1 MPDHSVDSLKLKIT
15 SDTSKATQGI
25 DKLRKSLINLE
36 AVVRNIGK
44 LNSGLNDKFSG
55 LAESLKPLQNLNFKS
70 LNKGIKQ
77 LERLSSINLSPLA
90 EGIKGFNGVDFDTD
104 KFQKL
109 ANTFNGSNV
118 GMFARGADALAKL
131 GQVDLT
137 PLNMSLM
144 DLPDDAVGKLQS
156 LAEAMGGLSI
166 AQDLMQ
172 KTIRNAKAK
181 AKADFEGT
189 SALGVGGSDIPLAP
203 VETFTQMREAADNA
217 NQAADA
223 IEEVGDVSEESA
235 KKVETLRE
243 SLAKFSQ
250 SGLGKALRGL
260 GNIAKRGLSLLGT
273 LGKNLA
279 GGFGKMLIQPI
290 QSAGKHLGELV
301 KKFQTAGKKIAGTV
315 GYWALF
321 QAITAVSNAFKQG
334 LANLNEYAQAAGGTL
349 QTSLNSIATNMQYLK
364 NSIGALAAPLIN
376 AIAPA
381 LDYIVDKVVSAFN
394 IISQI
399 IARLTGASTWTRATK
414 AAATFGKTAG
424 SAGKAAKNAGKAA
437 KTMAMA
443 FDELNVLK
451 DSGGSG
457 SGGGGG
463 GGGGGSDAGA
473 MFEEVP
479 IDSAISGWVDQ
490 IKNAIEAG
498 DWYGAGSILANKVNE
513 MIDQV
518 DWDGWGHK
526 LGVGLEHGIELADGF
541 LATLKL
547 DKLGAGLATSLN
559 GVMDEV
565 DFTAAGRVFMAKWKL
580 LFDMAYGFI
589 NTFDWAKFGV
599 SVGNFLNGSF
609 EGFNI
614 ERGAYFVI
622 GGLNG
627 LFISAINAIKTIKWT
642 EIGQSV
648 GNAINNAPWRDMFV
662 NAGTA
667 LSDGLKGMFTTL
679 INAVQTINWKELGTS
694 AADGMNAIDWIGI
707 AQKAGQFIG
716 EGLKSVASFVG
727 NFMSNADW
735 FSIGASLAALFESI
749 DWQGLSDN
757 LLSCAKGL
765 ASGIVSAI
773 KGFFLEDSN
782 FNGVPGWMEVA
793 GAIANFLLQLLDA
806 GVKEL
811 VKIPLNIGYE
821 VADWIAQALKDMI
834 DSVFPGMG
842 LGDRLYN
849 GIMESVRMSDP
860 YYVEELAR
868 QMAEGTGEG
877 VEKGIDMASNSA
889 DFASAAQDAGYKIGE
904 NLGKGAGRFTS
915 YATWINPTMKKSM
928 VSVGENAVAGFQ
940 KGIENK
946 EDSLKSTMSD
956 AAGDGLLNHLK
967 TILGIHSPSTEMEG
981 IGENTLQ
988 GLINGL
994 IAKEALLT
1002 VTTAAC
1008 TLIMTTAFTV
1018 AWTAIKLGTT
1028 LAWSTSADGIIG
1040 RMNAGISAGDT
1051 ALKNGSTLWVNT
1063 VDGAW
1068 TQIKDAIPA
1077 GWAQI
1082 SASIKAQS
1090 EQAANGM
1097 KTAFEN
1103 AKGSI
1108 LAVWD
1113 GIKSGVQSA
1122 ISDIISAVNRM
1133 SSSVSSAI
1141 SSMNNSINRFT
1152 NGANQKIT
1160 QTQTKINE
1168 IKVPKFASGGYPNTG
1183 ELFLAREAGPELV
1196 GSIRGRSAVA
1206 NNDQIVE
1213 GIRQGVYEAVSAA
1226 QNGNQGGAVEVKLY
1240 IDGRQVAASV
1250 EKAQR
1255 ERGAT
1260 IYPGGVLSGT

>member
-1 MPDHSVDSLKLKIT
+1 MPDYSVDSLKLKIT

-36 AVVRNIGK
+36 AAVRNIGK

-55 LAESLKPLQNLNFKS
+55 LAKSLEPLQNFNFKS

-90 EGIKGFNGVDFDTD
+90 EGIKGFNGTDFDTD

-109 ANTFNGSNV
+109 ANTFNGSNT

-181 AKADFEGT
+181 AKADFEGAPEFGNGIQSVSGDESFVMPEMYEVTKSAEQT
-189 SALGVGGSDIPLAP
+189 S
-203 VETFTQMREAADNA
+203 R
-217 NQAADA
+217 A
-223 IEEVGDVSEESA
+223 IEDLGESSEESA
-235 KKVETLRE
+235 DKVATLRE
-243 SLAKFSQ
+243 KLRELSQ
-250 SGLGKALRGL
+250 SGVGKAFSSL

-290 QSAGKHLGELV
+290 KSAGKHLGELV

-334 LANLNEYAQAAGGTL
+334 LTNLNEYAQAVGGTL

-394 IISQI
+394 VISQI

-414 AAATFGKTAG
+414 AAATFGNTAG

-463 GGGGGSDAGA
+463 GGAGSDAGA

-498 DWYGAGSILANKVNE
+498 DWYGAGSILADKVNE

-518 DWDGWGHK
+518 DWEGWGHK
-526 LGVGLEHGIELADGF
+526 LGTGLEHGIELADGF

-559 GVMDEV
+559 GIMDEV
-565 DFTAAGRVFMAKWKL
+565 DFTAAGRVWQAKWKL

-599 SVGNFLNGSF
+599 SVGNFINGSF

-614 ERGAYFVI
+614 ERGAYLVI

-627 LFISAINAIKTIKWT
+627 LFTSAINAAKTIKWT
-642 EIGQSV
+642 EIGQNV
-648 GNAINNAPWRDMFV
+648 GTAINNAPWRDMFV
-662 NAGTA
+662 NAGIA
-667 LSDGLKGMFTTL
+667 LSTGLKGIFTTL
-679 INAVQTINWKELGTS
+679 INVVQTINWKELGTS
-694 AADGMNAIDWIGI
+694 AADGMNAIDWIGV
-707 AQKAGQFIG
+707 AQKAGEYIG
-716 EGLKSVASFVG
+716 EGLKSLASFVG
-727 NFMSNADW
+727 SFMSNADW
-735 FSIGASLAALFESI
+735 FRIGAGIAALLESI
-749 DWQGLSDN
+749 DWIGLTDN
-757 LLSCAKGL
+757 LLSAAKGL
-765 ASGIVSAI
+765 ASGLVSAI

-782 FNGVPGWMEVA
+782 FNGIPGWMEAA

-806 GVKEL
+806 GVKEM

-834 DSVFPGMG
+834 DAVFPGMG

-868 QMAEGTGEG
+868 QMAEGTGAG

-904 NLGKGAGRFTS
+904 NLGKGAGRFTG

-928 VSVGENAVAGFQ
+928 VSVGENAVVGFQ

-956 AAGDGLLNHLK
+956 AAGDGLLTHLK

-994 IAKEALLT
+994 IAKETLLT

-1008 TLIMTTAFTV
+1008 ALIMTTAFTV
-1018 AWTAIKLGTT
+1018 AWAAIKLGTT

-1040 RMNAGISAGDT
+1040 RMNAGITAGNT
-1051 ALKNGSTLWVNT
+1051 ALTNGTAIWVNT
-1063 VDGAW
+1063 VGGAW
-1068 TQIKDAIPA
+1068 TQIKNAIPA

-1097 KTAFEN
+1097 KNAFEN

-1122 ISDIISAVNRM
+1122 INDIISAVNRM

-1160 QTQTKINE
+1160 QTQTKISE
-1168 IKVPKFASGGYPNTG
+1168 IKVPKFASGGYPNAG

-1226 QNGNQGGAVEVKLY
+1226 QNGNQGGTVEVKLY

-1260 IYPGGVLSGT
+1260 IYPGGVLSGA

>member
-1 MPDHSVDSLKLKIT
+1 MPDYSVDSLKLKIT

-25 DKLRKSLINLE
+25 DKLRKSLTNLE
-36 AVVRNIGK
+36 AAVCNIGK
-44 LNSGLNDKFSG
+44 LNTELNDKFSG
-55 LAESLKPLQNLNFKS
+55 LAKSLEPLQNLNFKS

-77 LERLSSINLSPLA
+77 LERLSSI
-90 EGIKGFNGVDFDTD
+90 KGFNGTDFDTD
-104 KFQKL
+104 KLQKL
-109 ANTFNGSNV
+109 ANTFNDSNT

-172 KTIRNAKAK
+172 KTIRNAKAN
-181 AKADFEGT
+181 AKADFEGM
-189 SALGVGGSDIPLAP
+189 SAPDIGDGGVPLATEQ
-203 VETFTQMREAADNA
+203 VVDDA
-217 NQAADA
+217 NQTADA
-223 IEEVGDVSEESA
+223 IAEVGDVSEEAA

-250 SGLGKALRGL
+250 SGLGKALRSL
-260 GNIAKRGLSLLGT
+260 GNIAKRGLSLLDT
-273 LGKNLA
+273 LGKKLA
-279 GGFGKMLIQPI
+279 GDFGKMLIQPI
-290 QSAGKHLGELV
+290 KSAGKHLGELV
-301 KKFQTAGKKIAGTV
+301 KKFQTAGNKIGSTV
-315 GYWALF
+315 AYWALF
-321 QAITAVSNAFKQG
+321 RAITAVSNAFKQG
-334 LANLNEYAQAAGGTL
+334 LANLNEYAQATGGTL

-376 AIAPA
+376 AIVPA

-394 IISQI
+394 VISQI

-414 AAATFGKTAG
+414 AAATFGNTAG

-457 SGGGGG
+457 SGGGG

-498 DWYGAGSILANKVNE
+498 DWYGAGSILADKVNE

-559 GVMDEV
+559 GIMDEV
-565 DFTAAGRVFMAKWKL
+565 DFTAAGRVWQAKWKL

-599 SVGNFLNGSF
+599 SVGNFINGSF

-614 ERGAYFVI
+614 ERGAYLVI

-627 LFISAINAIKTIKWT
+627 LFTSVINAAKTIKWT
-642 EIGQSV
+642 EIGQNV
-648 GNAINNAPWRDMFV
+648 GTAINNAPWRDMFV
-662 NAGTA
+662 NAGIA
-667 LSDGLKGMFTTL
+667 LSDGLKGIFTTL
-679 INAVQTINWKELGTS
+679 INVVQTINWKELGTS
-694 AADGMNAIDWIGI
+694 AADGMNAIDWVGV
-707 AQKAGQFIG
+707 AQKAGEYIG
-716 EGLKSVASFVG
+716 EALKGIADFASEFLSG
-727 NFMSNADW
+727 TDW
-735 FSIGASLAALFESI
+735 YEIGAGIAALFESI
-749 DWQGLSDN
+749 DWDGLSDKFKEV
-757 LLSCAKGL
+757 AKSLGAGL
-765 ASGIVSAI
+765 MDAI
-773 KGFFLEDSN
+773 KGLFADN
-782 FNGVPGWMEVA
+782 DGDGVPGVIEAIAGLTDLIMSIVT
-793 GAIANFLLQLLDA
+793 GAIDGALSELLGGEFTGFSDFWNDFWKAFTLSANESRTTWA
-806 GVKEL
+806 GK
-811 VKIPLNIGYE
+811 
-821 VADWIAQALKDMI
+821 
-834 DSVFPGMG
+834 
-842 LGDRLYN
+842 
-849 GIMESVRMSDP
+849 
-860 YYVEELAR
+860 EELA
-868 QMAEGTGEG
+868 QSLVDEGLVPDLESALDYIDEHSVPVAE
-877 VEKGIDMASNSA
+877 EKGKNVANSVITG
-889 DFASAAQDAGYKIGE
+889 FNGGIS
-904 NLGKGAGRFTS
+904 
-915 YATWINPTMKKSM
+915 NPTMKPTLKNLMDNMSLPDAFGKGKKIGVDM
-928 VSVGENAVAGFQ
+928 MTGLNNGINSKKTVVGSTVSQ
-940 KGIENK
+940 
-946 EDSLKSTMSD
+946 
-956 AAGDGLLNHLK
+956 AAGEGLLTKLK
-967 TILGIHSPSTEMEG
+967 NQLGIHSPSTEMEG

-994 IAKEALLT
+994 IAKETLLT

-1008 TLIMTTAFTV
+1008 ALIMTTAFTV

-1040 RMNAGISAGDT
+1040 RMNAGITAGDT
-1051 ALKNGSTLWVNT
+1051 ALKNGTAIWVNT
-1063 VDGAW
+1063 VGGAW
-1068 TQIKDAIPA
+1068 TQIKNAIPA

-1097 KTAFEN
+1097 KNAFES

-1122 ISDIISAVNRM
+1122 INDIISAVNRM

-1152 NGANQKIT
+1152 NGANQKIA
-1160 QTQTKINE
+1160 QTQTKISE
-1168 IKVPKFASGGYPNTG
+1168 IKVPKFASGGYPNAG

-1226 QNGNQGGAVEVKLY
+1226 QNGNQGGTVEVKLY

>member
-1 MPDHSVDSLKLKIT
+1 MPEYSVDSLKLKIT

-36 AVVRNIGK
+36 AAVRNIGK

-55 LAESLKPLQNLNFKS
+55 LAKSLEPLQNLNFKS

-77 LERLSSINLSPLA
+77 LEHLRSINLSPLA
-90 EGIKGFNGVDFDTD
+90 EGIKGFNGVDFDAD

-181 AKADFEGT
+181 AKADFEGAPT
-189 SALGVGGSDIPLAP
+189 FGSADTLPEINGGTTEVMP
-203 VETFTQMREAADNA
+203 DNA
-217 NQAADA
+217 AESASQAVDV
-223 IEEVGDVSEESA
+223 IKEVGDVSEESA

-457 SGGGGG
+457 GGGGG
-463 GGGGGSDAGA
+463 GGGGGSNAGA

-498 DWYGAGSILANKVNE
+498 DWYGAGSILADKVNE

-526 LGVGLEHGIELADGF
+526 LGAGLEHGIELADGF

-599 SVGNFLNGSF
+599 SVGNFINGSF

-627 LFISAINAIKTIKWT
+627 LFTSVINAAKTIKWT
-642 EIGQSV
+642 EIGQNV
-648 GNAINNAPWRDMFV
+648 GTAINNAPWRDMFV

-694 AADGMNAIDWIGI
+694 MADGMNAIDWIGV

-716 EGLKSVASFVG
+716 EGLKSLASFVG
-727 NFMSNADW
+727 SFMSNADW
-735 FSIGASLAALFESI
+735 FRIGAGIAALLESI
-749 DWQGLSDN
+749 DWIGLTDN
-757 LLSCAKGL
+757 LLSAAKGL
-765 ASGIVSAI
+765 ASGLVSAI

-782 FNGVPGWMEVA
+782 FNGVPGWMEAA

-834 DSVFPGMG
+834 DAVFPGMG

-860 YYVEELAR
+860 YYTEELAR

-877 VEKGIDMASNSA
+877 VKKGIDMASNSA

-915 YATWINPTMKKSM
+915 YATWINPTIKKSM
-928 VSVGENAVAGFQ
+928 VSVGENAVVGFQ
-940 KGIENK
+940 NGIENK

-967 TILGIHSPSTEMEG
+967 TILGIHSPSTEMES

-1040 RMNAGISAGDT
+1040 RMNAGITAGNT
-1051 ALKNGSTLWVNT
+1051 ALTNGTAIWVNT
-1063 VDGAW
+1063 VGGAW
-1068 TQIKDAIPA
+1068 TQIKNAIPA

-1097 KTAFEN
+1097 KNAFES

-1122 ISDIISAVNRM
+1122 INDIISAVNRM

-1226 QNGNQGGAVEVKLY
+1226 QNGNQGGTIEVKLY

>member
-1 MPDHSVDSLKLKIT
+1 MPDYSVDSLKLKIT
-15 SDTSKATQGI
+15 SDTSKAAQGI

-36 AVVRNIGK
+36 AAVRNIGK

-55 LAESLKPLQNLNFKS
+55 LAKSLEPLQNLNFKS

-90 EGIKGFNGVDFDTD
+90 EGIKGFNGTDFDTD

-109 ANTFNGSNV
+109 ANTFNGSNT

-181 AKADFEGT
+181 AKADFEGAPEFGNGIQSISGDESFVMPEMYEVTKSAEQT
-189 SALGVGGSDIPLAP
+189 S
-203 VETFTQMREAADNA
+203 R
-217 NQAADA
+217 A
-223 IEEVGDVSEESA
+223 IEDLGESSEESA
-235 KKVETLRE
+235 DKVATLRE
-243 SLAKFSQ
+243 KLRELSQ
-250 SGLGKALRGL
+250 SGVGKAFSSL
-260 GNIAKRGLSLLGT
+260 GNIAKRGLGLLGT
-273 LGKNLA
+273 LSKALA

-290 QSAGKHLGELV
+290 KSAGKHLGELV

-334 LANLNEYAQAAGGTL
+334 LTNLNEYAQAVGGTL

-394 IISQI
+394 VISQI

-414 AAATFGKTAG
+414 AAATFGNTAG

-457 SGGGGG
+457 SGGGG

-498 DWYGAGSILANKVNE
+498 DWYGAGSILADKVNE

-526 LGVGLEHGIELADGF
+526 LGAGLEHGIELADGF

-559 GVMDEV
+559 GIMDEV
-565 DFTAAGRVFMAKWKL
+565 DFTAAGRVWQAKWKL

-599 SVGNFLNGSF
+599 SVGNFINGSF

-614 ERGAYFVI
+614 ERGAYSVI

-627 LFISAINAIKTIKWT
+627 LFTSVINAAKTIKWT
-642 EIGQSV
+642 EIGQNV
-648 GNAINNAPWRDMFV
+648 GTAINNAPWRDMFV
-662 NAGTA
+662 NAGIA
-667 LSDGLKGMFTTL
+667 LSTGLKGIFTTL
-679 INAVQTINWKELGTS
+679 INVVQTINWKELGTS
-694 AADGMNAIDWIGI
+694 AADGMNAIDWIGV
-707 AQKAGQFIG
+707 AQKAGEYIG
-716 EGLKSVASFVG
+716 EGLKSLASFVG
-727 NFMSNADW
+727 SFMSNADW
-735 FSIGASLAALFESI
+735 FRIGAGIAALLEGI
-749 DWQGLSDN
+749 DWIGLTDN
-757 LLSCAKGL
+757 LLSAAKGL
-765 ASGIVSAI
+765 ASGLVSAI

-782 FNGVPGWMEVA
+782 FNGIPGWMEAA

-806 GVKEL
+806 GVKEM

-834 DSVFPGMG
+834 DAVFPGMG

-904 NLGKGAGRFTS
+904 NLGKGAGRFTG

-928 VSVGENAVAGFQ
+928 VSVGENAVVGFQ

-967 TILGIHSPSTEMEG
+967 TILGIRSPSTEMEG

-1008 TLIMTTAFTV
+1008 ALIMTTAFTV

-1040 RMNAGISAGDT
+1040 RMNAGITAGNT
-1051 ALKNGSTLWVNT
+1051 ALTNGTAIWVNT
-1063 VDGAW
+1063 VGGAW
-1068 TQIKDAIPA
+1068 TQIKNAIPA

-1097 KTAFEN
+1097 KNAFEN

-1122 ISDIISAVNRM
+1122 INDIISAVNRM

-1160 QTQTKINE
+1160 QTQTKISE
-1168 IKVPKFASGGYPNTG
+1168 IKVPKFASGGYPNAG

-1226 QNGNQGGAVEVKLY
+1226 QNGNQGGTVEVKLY

-1260 IYPGGVLSGT
+1260 IYPGGVLSGA

>member
-1 MPDHSVDSLKLKIT
+1 MPDYSVDSLKLKIT

-55 LAESLKPLQNLNFKS
+55 LAKSLEPLQNLNFKS
-70 LNKGIKQ
+70 LDKGIKQ
-77 LERLSSINLSPLA
+77 LERLSNINLSPLA
-90 EGIKGFNGVDFDTD
+90 NSVKDFNSANIDTSKLRNLASVFKG
-104 KFQKL
+104 L
-109 ANTFNGSNV
+109 RMESLE
-118 GMFARGADALAKL
+118 RGADALAKM
-131 GQVDLT
+131 GQTDLT
-137 PLNMSLM
+137 PLNMSLL
-144 DLPDDAVGKLQS
+144 DLPDDALGKLRN
-156 LAEAMGGLSI
+156 LAEAMGGLAV
-166 AQDLMQ
+166 AQSLMQ
-172 KTIRNAKAK
+172 KAMSKSK
-181 AKADFEGT
+181 
-189 SALGVGGSDIPLAP
+189 GGSKNKPAQGGEELPKPDGEL
-203 VETFTQMREAADNA
+203 TDAALSDA
-217 NQAADA
+217 AESASQAVDV
-223 IEEVGDVSEESA
+223 IKEVGDVSEESA

-394 IISQI
+394 VISQI

-424 SAGKAAKNAGKAA
+424 SAGKAAKGAGKAA

-451 DSGGSG
+451 DSGG

-526 LGVGLEHGIELADGF
+526 LGAGLEHGIELADGF

-599 SVGNFLNGSF
+599 SVGNLMNGSF

-642 EIGQSV
+642 EIGQDV
-648 GNAINNAPWRDMFV
+648 GTAINNAPWRDMFV

-694 AADGMNAIDWIGI
+694 AADGMNAVDWVGVGK
-707 AQKAGQFIG
+707 KAGEFIG
-716 EGLKSVASFVG
+716 EALKGIADFVG
-727 NFMSNADW
+727 EFLSGTDW
-735 FSIGASLAALFESI
+735 YEIGAGIAALFENI
-749 DWQGLSDN
+749 DWDGLSDKFKE
-757 LLSCAKGL
+757 LAKQLGAGL
-765 ASGIVSAI
+765 MDAI
-773 KGFFLEDSN
+773 KGLFADTDGD
-782 FNGVPGWMEVA
+782 GVPGVIEAIAGLTDLIMSIVT
-793 GAIANFLLQLLDA
+793 GAIDGALSSLLGSDFTGFNDFWNDFWAAFTLSADESRTTWA
-806 GVKEL
+806 GK
-811 VKIPLNIGYE
+811 
-821 VADWIAQALKDMI
+821 
-834 DSVFPGMG
+834 
-842 LGDRLYN
+842 
-849 GIMESVRMSDP
+849 
-860 YYVEELAR
+860 EELAR
-868 QMAEGTGEG
+868 SLVDEGLVPDLESALDYIDEHSVPLAKEKGKNVADGVINGFNGGISNPTLKPTLKNFIDSMDLPDLFGKGKKMGVDMMTGLNNGINSKKTVVGSTVSQAAGEG
-877 VEKGIDMASNSA
+877 LLTK
-889 DFASAAQDAGYKIGE
+889 
-904 NLGKGAGRFTS
+904 
-915 YATWINPTMKKSM
+915 
-928 VSVGENAVAGFQ
+928 
-940 KGIENK
+940 
-946 EDSLKSTMSD
+946 LK
-956 AAGDGLLNHLK
+956 NQ
-967 TILGIHSPSTEMEG
+967 LGIHSPSTEMEG

-1063 VDGAW
+1063 VGGAW

-1152 NGANQKIT
+1152 NGANQKIS

-1226 QNGNQGGAVEVKLY
+1226 QNGNQGGTIEVKLY

-1260 IYPGGVLSGT
+1260 IYPGGVLSGA

>member
-1 MPDHSVDSLKLKIT
+1 MPDYSVDSLKLKIT

-36 AVVRNIGK
+36 AAVRNIGK

-55 LAESLKPLQNLNFKS
+55 LAKSLEPLQDLNFKS

-77 LERLSSINLSPLA
+77 LEHLSSINLSPLA
-90 EGIKGFNGVDFDTD
+90 EGIKDLNSANIDTS
-104 KFQKL
+104 KL
-109 ANTFNGSNV
+109 RNLASVFKGLRME
-118 GMFARGADALAKL
+118 GLERGADALAKL
-131 GQVDLT
+131 GQTDLT

-144 DLPDDAVGKLQS
+144 DLPDNAIGKLRS
-156 LAEAMGGLSI
+156 LAEAMGGLAV
-166 AQDLMQ
+166 AQSLMQ
-172 KTIRNAKAK
+172 KAVGKPKAK
-181 AKADFEGT
+181 AKTDFEGM
-189 SALGVGGSDIPLAP
+189 SAPDIGDGGVPLATEQA
-203 VETFTQMREAADNA
+203 VDDA
-217 NQAADA
+217 NQTADA
-223 IEEVGDVSEESA
+223 IAEVGDVSEEAA

-250 SGLGKALRGL
+250 SGLGKALRSL
-260 GNIAKRGLSLLGT
+260 GDIAKRGLSLLGT

-290 QSAGKHLGELV
+290 KSAGKHLGELV
-301 KKFQTAGKKIAGTV
+301 KKFQTAGKKIGSTV
-315 GYWALF
+315 AYWALF
-321 QAITAVSNAFKQG
+321 RAITAVSNAFKQG
-334 LANLNEYAQAAGGTL
+334 LANLNEYAQATGGTL

-394 IISQI
+394 VISQI

-414 AAATFGKTAG
+414 AAATFGNTAG

-463 GGGGGSDAGA
+463 GGGGSGAGA

-498 DWYGAGSILANKVNE
+498 DWYGAGSILADKVNE

-526 LGVGLEHGIELADGF
+526 LGTGLEHGIELADGF

-559 GVMDEV
+559 GIMDEV
-565 DFTAAGRVFMAKWKL
+565 DFTAAGRVWQAKWKL

-599 SVGNFLNGSF
+599 SVGNFINGSF

-627 LFISAINAIKTIKWT
+627 LFTSVINAAKTIKWT
-642 EIGQSV
+642 EIGQNV
-648 GNAINNAPWRDMFV
+648 GTAINNAPWRDMFV
-662 NAGTA
+662 NAGIA
-667 LSDGLKGMFTTL
+667 LSDGLKGIFTTL
-679 INAVQTINWKELGTS
+679 INVVQTINWKELGTS
-694 AADGMNAIDWIGI
+694 AADGMNAIDWVGV
-707 AQKAGQFIG
+707 AQKAGEYIG
-716 EGLKSVASFVG
+716 EALKGIADFASEFLSG
-727 NFMSNADW
+727 TDW
-735 FSIGASLAALFESI
+735 YEIGAGIAALFESI
-749 DWQGLSDN
+749 DWDGLSDKFKEV
-757 LLSCAKGL
+757 AKSLGAGL
-765 ASGIVSAI
+765 MDAI
-773 KGFFLEDSN
+773 KGLFADN
-782 FNGVPGWMEVA
+782 DGDGVPGVIEVIA
-793 GAIANFLLQLLDA
+793 GLTDLIMSIVTGAIDGALSELLGGEFTGFSDFWNDFWKAFTLSANESRTTWA
-806 GVKEL
+806 GK
-811 VKIPLNIGYE
+811 
-821 VADWIAQALKDMI
+821 
-834 DSVFPGMG
+834 
-842 LGDRLYN
+842 
-849 GIMESVRMSDP
+849 
-860 YYVEELAR
+860 EELA
-868 QMAEGTGEG
+868 QSLVDEGLVPDLESALDYIDEHSVPVAE
-877 VEKGIDMASNSA
+877 EKGKNV
-889 DFASAAQDAGYKIGE
+889 AAGVINGF
-904 NLGKGAGRFTS
+904 NGGIS
-915 YATWINPTMKKSM
+915 NPTMKPTLKNLMDNMSLPDAFGKGKKIGVDM
-928 VSVGENAVAGFQ
+928 MTGLNNGINSKKTVVGSTVSQ
-940 KGIENK
+940 
-946 EDSLKSTMSD
+946 
-956 AAGDGLLNHLK
+956 AAGEGLLTKLK
-967 TILGIHSPSTEMEG
+967 NQLGIHSPSTEMEG

-1040 RMNAGISAGDT
+1040 RMNAGITAGNT
-1051 ALKNGSTLWVNT
+1051 ALTNGTAIWVNT
-1063 VDGAW
+1063 VGGAW
-1068 TQIKDAIPA
+1068 TQIKNAIPA

-1097 KTAFEN
+1097 KNAFEN

-1160 QTQTKINE
+1160 QTQTKISE
-1168 IKVPKFASGGYPNTG
+1168 IKVPKFASGGYPNAG

-1226 QNGNQGGAVEVKLY
+1226 QNGNQGGTVEVKLY

-1260 IYPGGVLSGT
+1260 IYPGGVLSGA

>member
-1 MPDHSVDSLKLKIT
+1 MPDYSVDSLKLKIT

-36 AVVRNIGK
+36 AAVRNIGK

-55 LAESLKPLQNLNFKS
+55 LAKSLEPLQNLNFKS

-90 EGIKGFNGVDFDTD
+90 EGIKGFNGTDFDTD

-109 ANTFNGSNV
+109 ANTFNGSNT

-181 AKADFEGT
+181 AKADFEGAPEFGNGIQSISGDESFVMPEMYEVTKSAEQT
-189 SALGVGGSDIPLAP
+189 S
-203 VETFTQMREAADNA
+203 R
-217 NQAADA
+217 A
-223 IEEVGDVSEESA
+223 IEDLGESSEESA
-235 KKVETLRE
+235 DKVATLRE
-243 SLAKFSQ
+243 KLRELSQ
-250 SGLGKALRGL
+250 SGVGKAFSSL
-260 GNIAKRGLSLLGT
+260 GNIAKRGLGLLGT
-273 LGKNLA
+273 LSKALA

-290 QSAGKHLGELV
+290 KSAGKHLGELV

-334 LANLNEYAQAAGGTL
+334 LTNLNEYAQAVGGTL

-394 IISQI
+394 VISQI

-414 AAATFGKTAG
+414 AAATFGNTAG

-457 SGGGGG
+457 SGGGG

-498 DWYGAGSILANKVNE
+498 DWYGAGSILADKVNE

-518 DWDGWGHK
+518 DWEGWGHK
-526 LGVGLEHGIELADGF
+526 LGAGLEHGIELADGF

-565 DFTAAGRVFMAKWKL
+565 DFTAAGRVWQAKWKL

-599 SVGNFLNGSF
+599 SVGNFINGSF

-614 ERGAYFVI
+614 ERGAYSVI

-627 LFISAINAIKTIKWT
+627 LFISVINAAKTIKWT
-642 EIGQSV
+642 EIGQNV
-648 GNAINNAPWRDMFV
+648 GKAINDAPWRDMFV

-667 LSDGLKGMFTTL
+667 LSVGLKGMFTTL
-679 INAVQTINWKELGTS
+679 INVVQTINWVELGTS
-694 AADGMNAIDWIGI
+694 AAASMNAIDWIDV

-716 EGLKSVASFVG
+716 EGLKSLASFVG
-727 NFMSNADW
+727 SFMSNADW
-735 FSIGASLAALFESI
+735 FRIGAGIAALLESI
-749 DWQGLSDN
+749 DWIGLTDN
-757 LLSCAKGL
+757 LLSAAKGL
-765 ASGIVSAI
+765 ASGTVNAI

-782 FNGVPGWMEVA
+782 FNGIPGWMEAA

-811 VKIPLNIGYE
+811 VKMPLHIGYE
-821 VADWIAQALKDMI
+821 VADWIAEALKDMI
-834 DSVFPGMG
+834 DAVFPGMG

-904 NLGKGAGRFTS
+904 NLGKGAGRFTG
-915 YATWINPTMKKSM
+915 YAAWINPTMKKSM
-928 VSVGENAVAGFQ
+928 VSVGENAVVGFQ

-967 TILGIHSPSTEMEG
+967 TILGIQSPSTEMEG

-1008 TLIMTTAFTV
+1008 ALIMTTAFTV

-1040 RMNAGISAGDT
+1040 RMNAGITAGNT
-1051 ALKNGSTLWVNT
+1051 ALTNGTAIWVNT
-1063 VDGAW
+1063 VGGAW
-1068 TQIKDAIPA
+1068 TQIKNAIPA

-1097 KTAFEN
+1097 KNAFEN

-1152 NGANQKIT
+1152 NGANQKIA
-1160 QTQTKINE
+1160 QTQTKISE
-1168 IKVPKFASGGYPNTG
+1168 IKVPKFASGGYPNAG

-1226 QNGNQGGAVEVKLY
+1226 QNGNQGGTVEVKLY

-1260 IYPGGVLSGT
+1260 IYPGGVLSGA

>member
-1 MPDHSVDSLKLKIT
+1 MPDYSVDSLKLKIT

-55 LAESLKPLQNLNFKS
+55 LAKSLEPLQNLNFKS
-70 LNKGIKQ
+70 LDKGIKQ
-77 LERLSSINLSPLA
+77 LERLSNINLSPLA
-90 EGIKGFNGVDFDTD
+90 NSVKDFNSANIDTSKLRNLASVFKG
-104 KFQKL
+104 L
-109 ANTFNGSNV
+109 RMESLE
-118 GMFARGADALAKL
+118 RGADALAKM
-131 GQVDLT
+131 GQTDLT
-137 PLNMSLM
+137 PLNMSLL
-144 DLPDDAVGKLQS
+144 DLPDDALGKLRN
-156 LAEAMGGLSI
+156 LAEAMGGLAV
-166 AQDLMQ
+166 AQSLMQ
-172 KTIRNAKAK
+172 KAMSKSK
-181 AKADFEGT
+181 
-189 SALGVGGSDIPLAP
+189 GGSKNKPAQGGEELPKPDGEL
-203 VETFTQMREAADNA
+203 TDAALSDA
-217 NQAADA
+217 AESASQAVDV
-223 IEEVGDVSEESA
+223 IKEVGDVSEESA

-279 GGFGKMLIQPI
+279 GGFGKMLIKPI

-526 LGVGLEHGIELADGF
+526 LGAGLEHGIELADGF

-599 SVGNFLNGSF
+599 SVGNLMNGSF

-642 EIGQSV
+642 EIGQDV
-648 GNAINNAPWRDMFV
+648 GTAINNAPWRDMFV

-694 AADGMNAIDWIGI
+694 AADGMNAVDWVGVGK
-707 AQKAGQFIG
+707 KAGEFIG
-716 EGLKSVASFVG
+716 EALKGIADFVG
-727 NFMSNADW
+727 EFLSGTDW
-735 FSIGASLAALFESI
+735 YEIGAGIAALFENI
-749 DWQGLSDN
+749 DWDGLSDKFKEV
-757 LLSCAKGL
+757 AKQLGAGL
-765 ASGIVSAI
+765 MDAI
-773 KGFFLEDSN
+773 KGLFADTDGD
-782 FNGVPGWMEVA
+782 GVPGVIEAIAGLTDLIMSIVT
-793 GAIANFLLQLLDA
+793 GAIDGALSSLLGSDFTGFNDFWNDFWAAFTLSADESRTTWA
-806 GVKEL
+806 GK
-811 VKIPLNIGYE
+811 
-821 VADWIAQALKDMI
+821 
-834 DSVFPGMG
+834 
-842 LGDRLYN
+842 
-849 GIMESVRMSDP
+849 
-860 YYVEELAR
+860 EELAR
-868 QMAEGTGEG
+868 SLVDEGLVPDLESALDYIDEHSVPLAKEKGKNVADGVINGFNGGISNPTLKNFIDSMDLPDLFGKGKKMGVDMMTGLNNGINSKKTVVGSTVSQAAGEG
-877 VEKGIDMASNSA
+877 LLTK
-889 DFASAAQDAGYKIGE
+889 
-904 NLGKGAGRFTS
+904 
-915 YATWINPTMKKSM
+915 
-928 VSVGENAVAGFQ
+928 
-940 KGIENK
+940 
-946 EDSLKSTMSD
+946 LK
-956 AAGDGLLNHLK
+956 NQ
-967 TILGIHSPSTEMEG
+967 LGIHSPSTEMEG

-1063 VDGAW
+1063 VGGAW

-1260 IYPGGVLSGT
+1260 IYPGGVLSGA

>member
-1 MPDHSVDSLKLKIT
+1 MPDYSVDSLKLKIT

-36 AVVRNIGK
+36 AAVRNIGK

-55 LAESLKPLQNLNFKS
+55 LAKSLEPLQNFNFKS

-77 LERLSSINLSPLA
+77 LEHLSSINLSPLA
-90 EGIKGFNGVDFDTD
+90 EGIKDLNSANIDTS
-104 KFQKL
+104 KL
-109 ANTFNGSNV
+109 RNLASVFKGLRME
-118 GMFARGADALAKL
+118 GLERGADALAKL
-131 GQVDLT
+131 GQTDLT

-144 DLPDDAVGKLQS
+144 DLPDDAIGKLRS
-156 LAEAMGGLSI
+156 LAEAMGGLAV
-166 AQDLMQ
+166 AQSLMQ
-172 KTIRNAKAK
+172 KAMGKSKAK
-181 AKADFEGT
+181 SKTDFEGM
-189 SALGVGGSDIPLAP
+189 SAPDIGDGGIPLATEQA
-203 VETFTQMREAADNA
+203 VDDA
-217 NQAADA
+217 NQTADA
-223 IEEVGDVSEESA
+223 IAEVGDVSEEAA

-250 SGLGKALRGL
+250 SGLGKALRSL

-290 QSAGKHLGELV
+290 KSAGKHLGELV
-301 KKFQTAGKKIAGTV
+301 KKFQTAGKKISSTV
-315 GYWALF
+315 AYWALF
-321 QAITAVSNAFKQG
+321 RAITAVSNAFKQG
-334 LANLNEYAQAAGGTL
+334 LANLNEYAQATGGTL

-394 IISQI
+394 VISQI

-414 AAATFGKTAG
+414 AAATFGNTAG

-463 GGGGGSDAGA
+463 GGGGSGAGA

-498 DWYGAGSILANKVNE
+498 DWYGAGSILADKVNE

-526 LGVGLEHGIELADGF
+526 LGTGLEHGIELADGF

-559 GVMDEV
+559 GIMDEV
-565 DFTAAGRVFMAKWKL
+565 DFTAAGRVWQAKWKL

-599 SVGNFLNGSF
+599 SVGNFINGSF

-614 ERGAYFVI
+614 ERGAYLVI

-627 LFISAINAIKTIKWT
+627 LFTSVINAAKTIKWT
-642 EIGQSV
+642 EIGQNV
-648 GNAINNAPWRDMFV
+648 GTAINNAPWRDMFV
-662 NAGTA
+662 NAGIA
-667 LSDGLKGMFTTL
+667 LSVGLKGMFTTL
-679 INAVQTINWKELGTS
+679 INVVQTINWKELGTS
-694 AADGMNAIDWIGI
+694 AADGMNAIDWIGV
-707 AQKAGQFIG
+707 AQKAGEYIG
-716 EGLKSVASFVG
+716 EALKGIADFASEFLSG
-727 NFMSNADW
+727 TDW
-735 FSIGASLAALFESI
+735 YEIGAGIAALFESI
-749 DWQGLSDN
+749 DWDGLSDKFKEV
-757 LLSCAKGL
+757 AKSLGAGL
-765 ASGIVSAI
+765 MDAI
-773 KGFFLEDSN
+773 KGLFADN
-782 FNGVPGWMEVA
+782 DGDGVPGVIEAIAGLTDLIMSIVT
-793 GAIANFLLQLLDA
+793 GAIDGALSSLLGGEFTGFSDFWNDFWKAFTLSANESRTTWA
-806 GVKEL
+806 GK
-811 VKIPLNIGYE
+811 
-821 VADWIAQALKDMI
+821 
-834 DSVFPGMG
+834 
-842 LGDRLYN
+842 
-849 GIMESVRMSDP
+849 
-860 YYVEELAR
+860 EELA
-868 QMAEGTGEG
+868 QSLVDEGIVPDLESALDYIDEHSVPVAEGKGKNVAAG
-877 VEKGIDMASNSA
+877 VINGFNGGIS
-889 DFASAAQDAGYKIGE
+889 
-904 NLGKGAGRFTS
+904 
-915 YATWINPTMKKSM
+915 NPTMKPTLKNLMDNMSLPDAFGKGKKIGVDM
-928 VSVGENAVAGFQ
+928 MTGLNNGINSKKTVVGSTVSQ
-940 KGIENK
+940 
-946 EDSLKSTMSD
+946 
-956 AAGDGLLNHLK
+956 AAGEGLLTKLK
-967 TILGIHSPSTEMEG
+967 NQLGIQSPSTEMEG

-994 IAKEALLT
+994 IAKETLLT

-1008 TLIMTTAFTV
+1008 ALIMTTAFTV

-1040 RMNAGISAGDT
+1040 RMNAGITAGNT
-1051 ALKNGSTLWVNT
+1051 ALTNGTAIWVNT
-1063 VDGAW
+1063 VGGAW
-1068 TQIKDAIPA
+1068 TQIKNAIPA

-1090 EQAANGM
+1090 EQAASGM
-1097 KTAFEN
+1097 KNAFES

-1160 QTQTKINE
+1160 QTQTKISE
-1168 IKVPKFASGGYPNTG
+1168 IKVPKFASGGYPNAG

-1206 NNDQIVE
+1206 NNDQIIE

-1226 QNGNQGGAVEVKLY
+1226 QNGNQGGTVEVKLY

-1260 IYPGGVLSGT
+1260 IYPGGVLSGA

>member
-1 MPDHSVDSLKLKIT
+1 MPDYSVDSLKLKIT

-36 AVVRNIGK
+36 AAVRNIGK

-55 LAESLKPLQNLNFKS
+55 LAKSLEPLQNFNFKS

-90 EGIKGFNGVDFDTD
+90 EGIKGFNGTDFDTD

-181 AKADFEGT
+181 AKADFEGAPEFGNGIQSISGDESFVMPGMYEVTKSAEQT
-189 SALGVGGSDIPLAP
+189 S
-203 VETFTQMREAADNA
+203 R
-217 NQAADA
+217 A
-223 IEEVGDVSEESA
+223 IEDLGESSEESA
-235 KKVETLRE
+235 DKVATLRE
-243 SLAKFSQ
+243 KLRELSQ
-250 SGLGKALRGL
+250 SGVGKAFSSL
-260 GNIAKRGLSLLGT
+260 GNIAKRGLGLLGT
-273 LGKNLA
+273 LSKALA

-290 QSAGKHLGELV
+290 KSAGKHLGELV
-301 KKFQTAGKKIAGTV
+301 KKFQTAGKKIGSTV
-315 GYWALF
+315 AYWALF
-321 QAITAVSNAFKQG
+321 RAITAVSNAFKQG
-334 LANLNEYAQAAGGTL
+334 LANLNEYAQATGGTL

-394 IISQI
+394 VISQI

-414 AAATFGKTAG
+414 AAATFGNTAG

-457 SGGGGG
+457 SGGGG

-498 DWYGAGSILANKVNE
+498 DWYGAGSILADKVNE

-559 GVMDEV
+559 GIMDEV
-565 DFTAAGRVFMAKWKL
+565 DFTAAGRVWQAKWKL
-580 LFDMAYGFI
+580 LFDTGYGFI

-599 SVGNFLNGSF
+599 SVGNFINGSF

-614 ERGAYFVI
+614 ERGAYLVI

-627 LFISAINAIKTIKWT
+627 LFTSVINAAKTIKWT
-642 EIGQSV
+642 EIGQNV
-648 GNAINNAPWRDMFV
+648 GTAINNAPWRDMFV
-662 NAGTA
+662 NAGIA
-667 LSDGLKGMFTTL
+667 LSTGLKGIFTTL
-679 INAVQTINWKELGTS
+679 INVVQTINWKELGTS
-694 AADGMNAIDWIGI
+694 AADGMNAIDWIGV
-707 AQKAGQFIG
+707 AQKAGEYIG
-716 EGLKSVASFVG
+716 EGLKSLASFVG
-727 NFMSNADW
+727 SFMSNADW
-735 FSIGASLAALFESI
+735 FRIGAGIAALLESI
-749 DWQGLSDN
+749 DWIGLTDN
-757 LLSCAKGL
+757 LLSAAKGL
-765 ASGIVSAI
+765 ASGLVSAI

-782 FNGVPGWMEVA
+782 FNGIPGWMEAA

-821 VADWIAQALKDMI
+821 VADWIAEALKDMI
-834 DSVFPGMG
+834 DAVFPGMG

-860 YYVEELAR
+860 YYTEELAR
-868 QMAEGTGEG
+868 QLAEGVGNAA
-877 VEKGIDMASNSA
+877 EKGVTDAGNSA
-889 DFASAAQDAGYKIGE
+889 DVAKTAQDAGYKIGE

-915 YATWINPTMKKSM
+915 YATWINPTIKKSM

-967 TILGIHSPSTEMEG
+967 TILGIHSPSTEMES

-1063 VDGAW
+1063 VGGAW

-1097 KTAFEN
+1097 KTAFES

-1122 ISDIISAVNRM
+1122 INDIISAVNRM

-1226 QNGNQGGAVEVKLY
+1226 QNGNQGGTIEVKLY

>member
-1 MPDHSVDSLKLKIT
+1 MPDYSVDSLKLKIT

-55 LAESLKPLQNLNFKS
+55 LAKSLEPLQNLNFKS
-70 LNKGIKQ
+70 LDKGIKQ
-77 LERLSSINLSPLA
+77 LERLSNINLSPLA
-90 EGIKGFNGVDFDTD
+90 NSVKDFNSANIDTSKLRNLASVFKG
-104 KFQKL
+104 L
-109 ANTFNGSNV
+109 RMESLE
-118 GMFARGADALAKL
+118 RGADALAKM
-131 GQVDLT
+131 GQTDLT
-137 PLNMSLM
+137 PLNMSLL
-144 DLPDDAVGKLQS
+144 DLPDDALGKLRN
-156 LAEAMGGLSI
+156 LAEAMGGLAV
-166 AQDLMQ
+166 AQSLMQ
-172 KTIRNAKAK
+172 KAMSKSK
-181 AKADFEGT
+181 
-189 SALGVGGSDIPLAP
+189 GGSKNKPAHGGEELPKPDGEL
-203 VETFTQMREAADNA
+203 TDAALSDA
-217 NQAADA
+217 AESASQAVDV
-223 IEEVGDVSEESA
+223 IKEVGDVSEESA

-260 GNIAKRGLSLLGT
+260 GNVAKRGLSLLGT

-394 IISQI
+394 VISQI

-414 AAATFGKTAG
+414 AAATFGNTAG

-457 SGGGGG
+457 GGGGG
-463 GGGGGSDAGA
+463 GGGGGSNAGA

-498 DWYGAGSILANKVNE
+498 DWYGAGSILADKVNE

-526 LGVGLEHGIELADGF
+526 LGAGLEHGIELADGF

-589 NTFDWAKFGV
+589 KTFDWAKFGV

-642 EIGQSV
+642 EIGQNV
-648 GNAINNAPWRDMFV
+648 GKAINNAPWRDMFV

-667 LSDGLKGMFTTL
+667 LSDGLKGIFTTL
-679 INAVQTINWKELGTS
+679 INVVQTINWKELGTS
-694 AADGMNAIDWIGI
+694 AADGMNAVDWVGVGK
-707 AQKAGQFIG
+707 KAGEFIG
-716 EGLKSVASFVG
+716 EALKGIADFVG
-727 NFMSNADW
+727 EFLSGTDW
-735 FSIGASLAALFESI
+735 YEIGAGIAALFESI
-749 DWQGLSDN
+749 DWDGLSDKFKEV
-757 LLSCAKGL
+757 AKQLGAGL
-765 ASGIVSAI
+765 MDAI
-773 KGFFLEDSN
+773 KGLFADN
-782 FNGVPGWMEVA
+782 DGDGVPGVIEAIAGLTDLIMSIVT
-793 GAIANFLLQLLDA
+793 GAIDGALSSLLGSDFTGFNDFWNDFWAAFTLSADESRTTWA
-806 GVKEL
+806 GK
-811 VKIPLNIGYE
+811 
-821 VADWIAQALKDMI
+821 
-834 DSVFPGMG
+834 
-842 LGDRLYN
+842 
-849 GIMESVRMSDP
+849 
-860 YYVEELAR
+860 EELAR
-868 QMAEGTGEG
+868 SLVDEGLVPDLESALDYIDEHSVPVAEEKGKNVADSVINGFNGGISNPTLKPTLKNLMDSMELPDLFGKGKKMGVDMMTGLNNGINSKKTVVGSTVSQAAGEG
-877 VEKGIDMASNSA
+877 LLTK
-889 DFASAAQDAGYKIGE
+889 
-904 NLGKGAGRFTS
+904 
-915 YATWINPTMKKSM
+915 
-928 VSVGENAVAGFQ
+928 
-940 KGIENK
+940 
-946 EDSLKSTMSD
+946 LK
-956 AAGDGLLNHLK
+956 NQ
-967 TILGIHSPSTEMEG
+967 LGIHSPSTEMEG

-1063 VDGAW
+1063 VGGAW

-1097 KTAFEN
+1097 KTAFES

-1226 QNGNQGGAVEVKLY
+1226 QNGNQGGVVEVKLY

>member
-1 MPDHSVDSLKLKIT
+1 MPDYSVDSLKLKIT

-25 DKLRKSLINLE
+25 DKLRKSLTELS
-36 AVVRNIGK
+36 AAVRNISK
-44 LNSGLNDKFSG
+44 LNTNLNDKFSG
-55 LAESLKPLQNLNFKS
+55 LAKSLEPLQNLNFKS
-70 LNKGIKQ
+70 LDKGIKQ
-77 LERLSSINLSPLA
+77 LERLSNINLSPLA
-90 EGIKGFNGVDFDTD
+90 NSVKDFNSANIDTSKLRNLASVFKG
-104 KFQKL
+104 L
-109 ANTFNGSNV
+109 RMESLE
-118 GMFARGADALAKL
+118 RGADALAKM
-131 GQVDLT
+131 GQTDLT
-137 PLNMSLM
+137 PLNMSLL
-144 DLPDDAVGKLQS
+144 DLPDDALGKLRN
-156 LAEAMGGLSI
+156 LAEAMGGLAV
-166 AQDLMQ
+166 AQSLMQ
-172 KTIRNAKAK
+172 KAMSKSK
-181 AKADFEGT
+181 
-189 SALGVGGSDIPLAP
+189 GGSKNKPAQGGEELPKPDGEL
-203 VETFTQMREAADNA
+203 TDAALSDA
-217 NQAADA
+217 AESASQAVDV
-223 IEEVGDVSEESA
+223 IKEVGDVSEESA

-414 AAATFGKTAG
+414 AAATFGSTAG

-457 SGGGGG
+457 GGGGG

-498 DWYGAGSILANKVNE
+498 DWYGAGSILADKVNE

-526 LGVGLEHGIELADGF
+526 LGAGLEHGIELADGF

-547 DKLGAGLATSLN
+547 DKLGAGLAMSLN

-599 SVGNFLNGSF
+599 SVGNFINGSF

-642 EIGQSV
+642 EIGQNV
-648 GNAINNAPWRDMFV
+648 GKAINNAPWRDMFV

-667 LSDGLKGMFTTL
+667 LSDGLKGIFTTL

-694 AADGMNAIDWIGI
+694 AADGMNAVDWVGVGK
-707 AQKAGQFIG
+707 KAGEFIG
-716 EGLKSVASFVG
+716 EALKGIADFVG
-727 NFMSNADW
+727 EFLSGTDW
-735 FSIGASLAALFESI
+735 YEIGAGIAALFENI
-749 DWQGLSDN
+749 DWDGLSDKFKEV
-757 LLSCAKGL
+757 AKQLGAGL
-765 ASGIVSAI
+765 MDAI
-773 KGFFLEDSN
+773 KGLFADTDGD
-782 FNGVPGWMEVA
+782 GVPGVIEAIAGLTDLIMSIVT
-793 GAIANFLLQLLDA
+793 GAIDGALSSLLGSDFTGFNDFWNDFWAAFTLSADESRTTWA
-806 GVKEL
+806 GK
-811 VKIPLNIGYE
+811 
-821 VADWIAQALKDMI
+821 
-834 DSVFPGMG
+834 
-842 LGDRLYN
+842 
-849 GIMESVRMSDP
+849 
-860 YYVEELAR
+860 EELAR
-868 QMAEGTGEG
+868 SLVDEGLVPDLESALDYIDEHSVPLAKEKGKNVADGVINGFNGGISNPTLKPTLKNFIDSMDLPDLFGKGKKMGVDMMTGLNNGINSKKTVVGSTVSQAAGEG
-877 VEKGIDMASNSA
+877 LLTK
-889 DFASAAQDAGYKIGE
+889 
-904 NLGKGAGRFTS
+904 
-915 YATWINPTMKKSM
+915 
-928 VSVGENAVAGFQ
+928 
-940 KGIENK
+940 
-946 EDSLKSTMSD
+946 LK
-956 AAGDGLLNHLK
+956 NQ
-967 TILGIHSPSTEMEG
+967 LGIHSPSTEMEG

-1063 VDGAW
+1063 VGGAW

-1097 KTAFEN
+1097 KTAFES

-1152 NGANQKIT
+1152 NGANQKIS
-1160 QTQTKINE
+1160 QTQNKISE

-1226 QNGNQGGAVEVKLY
+1226 QNGNQGGTIEVKLY

-1260 IYPGGVLSGT
+1260 IYPGGVLSGA

>member
-1 MPDHSVDSLKLKIT
+1 MPDYSVDSLKLKIT

-55 LAESLKPLQNLNFKS
+55 LAKSLEPLQNLNFKS
-70 LNKGIKQ
+70 LDKGIKQ
-77 LERLSSINLSPLA
+77 LERLSNINLSPLA
-90 EGIKGFNGVDFDTD
+90 NSVKDFNSANIDTSKLRNLASVFKG
-104 KFQKL
+104 L
-109 ANTFNGSNV
+109 RMESLE
-118 GMFARGADALAKL
+118 RGADALAKM
-131 GQVDLT
+131 GQTDLT
-137 PLNMSLM
+137 PLNMSLL
-144 DLPDDAVGKLQS
+144 DLPDDALGKLRN
-156 LAEAMGGLSI
+156 LAEAMGGLAV
-166 AQDLMQ
+166 AQSLMQ
-172 KTIRNAKAK
+172 KAMSKSK
-181 AKADFEGT
+181 
-189 SALGVGGSDIPLAP
+189 GGSKNKPAQGGEELPKPDGEL
-203 VETFTQMREAADNA
+203 TDAALSDA
-217 NQAADA
+217 AESASQAVDV
-223 IEEVGDVSEESA
+223 IKEVGDVSEESA

-279 GGFGKMLIQPI
+279 GGFGKMLIKPI

-526 LGVGLEHGIELADGF
+526 LGAGLEHGIELADGF

-599 SVGNFLNGSF
+599 SVGNLMNGSF

-642 EIGQSV
+642 EIGQDV
-648 GNAINNAPWRDMFV
+648 GTAINNAPWRDMFV

-694 AADGMNAIDWIGI
+694 AADGMNAVDWVGVGK
-707 AQKAGQFIG
+707 KAGEFIG
-716 EGLKSVASFVG
+716 EALKGIADFVG
-727 NFMSNADW
+727 EFLSGTDW
-735 FSIGASLAALFESI
+735 YEIGAGIAALFENI
-749 DWQGLSDN
+749 DWDGLSDKFKE
-757 LLSCAKGL
+757 LAKQLGAGL
-765 ASGIVSAI
+765 MDAI
-773 KGFFLEDSN
+773 KGLFADTDGD
-782 FNGVPGWMEVA
+782 GVPGVIEAIAGLTDLIMSIVT
-793 GAIANFLLQLLDA
+793 GAIDGALSSLLGSDFTGFNDFWNDFWAAFTLSADESRTTWA
-806 GVKEL
+806 GK
-811 VKIPLNIGYE
+811 
-821 VADWIAQALKDMI
+821 
-834 DSVFPGMG
+834 
-842 LGDRLYN
+842 
-849 GIMESVRMSDP
+849 
-860 YYVEELAR
+860 EELAR
-868 QMAEGTGEG
+868 SLVDEGLVPDLESALDYIDEHSVPLAKEKGKNVADGVINGFNGGISNPTLKPTLKNFIDSMDLPDLFGKGKKMGVDMMTGLNNGINSKKTVVGSTVSQAAGEG
-877 VEKGIDMASNSA
+877 LLTK
-889 DFASAAQDAGYKIGE
+889 
-904 NLGKGAGRFTS
+904 
-915 YATWINPTMKKSM
+915 
-928 VSVGENAVAGFQ
+928 
-940 KGIENK
+940 
-946 EDSLKSTMSD
+946 LK
-956 AAGDGLLNHLK
+956 NQ
-967 TILGIHSPSTEMEG
+967 LGIHSPSTEMEG

-1040 RMNAGISAGDT
+1040 RMNAGISAGDA

-1063 VDGAW
+1063 VGGAW

-1097 KTAFEN
+1097 KTAFES

>member
-1 MPDHSVDSLKLKIT
+1 MPDYSVDSLKLKIT

-55 LAESLKPLQNLNFKS
+55 LAKSLEPLQNLNFKS
-70 LNKGIKQ
+70 LDKGIKQ
-77 LERLSSINLSPLA
+77 LERLSNINLSPLA
-90 EGIKGFNGVDFDTD
+90 NSVKDFNSANIDTSKLRNLASVFKG
-104 KFQKL
+104 L
-109 ANTFNGSNV
+109 RMESLE
-118 GMFARGADALAKL
+118 RGADALAKM
-131 GQVDLT
+131 GQTDLT
-137 PLNMSLM
+137 PLNMSLL
-144 DLPDDAVGKLQS
+144 DLPDDALGKLRN
-156 LAEAMGGLSI
+156 LAEAMGGLAV
-166 AQDLMQ
+166 AQSLMQ
-172 KTIRNAKAK
+172 KAMSKSK
-181 AKADFEGT
+181 
-189 SALGVGGSDIPLAP
+189 GGSKNKPAQGGEELPKPDGEL
-203 VETFTQMREAADNA
+203 TDAALSDA
-217 NQAADA
+217 AESASQAVDV
-223 IEEVGDVSEESA
+223 IKEVGDVSEESA

-457 SGGGGG
+457 GGGGG

-498 DWYGAGSILANKVNE
+498 DWYGAGSILADKVNE

-526 LGVGLEHGIELADGF
+526 LGAGLEHGIELADGF

-589 NTFDWAKFGV
+589 KTFDWAKFGV
-599 SVGNFLNGSF
+599 SVGNFINGSF

-627 LFISAINAIKTIKWT
+627 LFTSVINAAKTIKWT

-707 AQKAGQFIG
+707 AQKAGQFVG
-716 EGLKSVASFVG
+716 EGLKSLASFVG

-735 FSIGASLAALFESI
+735 FRIGASLAALFESI

-765 ASGIVSAI
+765 ASGTVSAI

-782 FNGVPGWMEVA
+782 FNGVPGWMEAA

-821 VADWIAQALKDMI
+821 VTDWIAQALKDMI

-1063 VDGAW
+1063 VGGAW

-1097 KTAFEN
+1097 KTAFES

-1226 QNGNQGGAVEVKLY
+1226 QNSNQGGTIEVKLY

>member
-1 MPDHSVDSLKLKIT
+1 MPDYSVDSLKLKIT

-36 AVVRNIGK
+36 AAVRNIGK

-55 LAESLKPLQNLNFKS
+55 LAKSLEPLQNFNFKS

-90 EGIKGFNGVDFDTD
+90 EGIKGFNGTDFDTD

-109 ANTFNGSNV
+109 ANTFNGSNT

-181 AKADFEGT
+181 AKADFEGAPEFGNGIQSISGDESFVMPEMYEVTKSAEQT
-189 SALGVGGSDIPLAP
+189 S
-203 VETFTQMREAADNA
+203 R
-217 NQAADA
+217 A
-223 IEEVGDVSEESA
+223 IEDLGESSEESA
-235 KKVETLRE
+235 DKVATLRE
-243 SLAKFSQ
+243 KLRELSQ
-250 SGLGKALRGL
+250 SGVGKAFSSL

-290 QSAGKHLGELV
+290 KSAGKHLGELV
-301 KKFQTAGKKIAGTV
+301 KKFQTAGKKIGSTV
-315 GYWALF
+315 AYWALF
-321 QAITAVSNAFKQG
+321 RAITAVSNAFKQG
-334 LANLNEYAQAAGGTL
+334 LANLNEYAQATGGTL

-394 IISQI
+394 VISQI

-414 AAATFGKTAG
+414 AAATFGNTAG

-457 SGGGGG
+457 SGGGG

-498 DWYGAGSILANKVNE
+498 DWYGAGSILADKVNE

-559 GVMDEV
+559 GIMDEV
-565 DFTAAGRVFMAKWKL
+565 DFTAAGRVWQAKWKL
-580 LFDMAYGFI
+580 LFDTGYGFI
-589 NTFDWAKFGV
+589 KTFDWAKFGV
-599 SVGNFLNGSF
+599 SVGNFINGSF

-614 ERGAYFVI
+614 ERGAYLVI

-627 LFISAINAIKTIKWT
+627 LFTSVINAAKTIKWT
-642 EIGQSV
+642 EIGQNV
-648 GNAINNAPWRDMFV
+648 GKAINDAPWRDMFV
-662 NAGTA
+662 NAGIA
-667 LSDGLKGMFTTL
+667 LSDGLKGIFTTL
-679 INAVQTINWKELGTS
+679 INVAQTINWKELGTS
-694 AADGMNAIDWIGI
+694 AADGMNAIDWIGV
-707 AQKAGQFIG
+707 AQKAGEYIG
-716 EGLKSVASFVG
+716 EGLKSLASFVG
-727 NFMSNADW
+727 SFMSNADW
-735 FSIGASLAALFESI
+735 FRIGAGIAALLESI
-749 DWQGLSDN
+749 DWIGLTDN
-757 LLSCAKGL
+757 LLSAAKGL
-765 ASGIVSAI
+765 ASGLVSAI

-782 FNGVPGWMEVA
+782 FNGIPGWMEAA

-821 VADWIAQALKDMI
+821 VADWIAEALKDMI
-834 DSVFPGMG
+834 DAVFPGMG

-904 NLGKGAGRFTS
+904 NLGKGAGRFTN

-928 VSVGENAVAGFQ
+928 VSVGENAVVGFQ

-967 TILGIHSPSTEMEG
+967 TILGIQSPSTEMKS

-1040 RMNAGISAGDT
+1040 RMNAGITAGNT
-1051 ALKNGSTLWVNT
+1051 ALTNGTAIWVNT
-1063 VDGAW
+1063 VGGAW
-1068 TQIKDAIPA
+1068 TQIKNAIPA

-1097 KTAFEN
+1097 KNAFEN

-1122 ISDIISAVNRM
+1122 INDIISAVNRM

-1160 QTQTKINE
+1160 QTQTKISE
-1168 IKVPKFASGGYPNTG
+1168 IKVPKFASGGYPNAG

-1206 NNDQIVE
+1206 NNDQIIE

-1226 QNGNQGGAVEVKLY
+1226 QNGNQGGTVEVKLY

-1260 IYPGGVLSGT
+1260 IYPGGVLSGA

>member
-1 MPDHSVDSLKLKIT
+1 MPDYSVDSLKLKIT

-36 AVVRNIGK
+36 AAVRNIGK

-55 LAESLKPLQNLNFKS
+55 LAKSLEPLQNFNFKS

-77 LERLSSINLSPLA
+77 LEHLSSINLSPLA
-90 EGIKGFNGVDFDTD
+90 EGIKDLNSANIDTS
-104 KFQKL
+104 KL
-109 ANTFNGSNV
+109 RNLASVFKGLRME
-118 GMFARGADALAKL
+118 GLERGADALAKL
-131 GQVDLT
+131 GQTDLT

-144 DLPDDAVGKLQS
+144 DLPDDAIGKLRS
-156 LAEAMGGLSI
+156 LAEAMGGLAV
-166 AQDLMQ
+166 AQSLMQ
-172 KTIRNAKAK
+172 KAMGKSKAK
-181 AKADFEGT
+181 SKTDFEGM
-189 SALGVGGSDIPLAP
+189 SAPDIGDGGIPLATEQA
-203 VETFTQMREAADNA
+203 VDDA
-217 NQAADA
+217 NQTADA
-223 IEEVGDVSEESA
+223 IAEVGDVSEEAA

-250 SGLGKALRGL
+250 SGLGKALRSL

-290 QSAGKHLGELV
+290 KSAGKHLGELV
-301 KKFQTAGKKIAGTV
+301 KKFQTAGKKISSTV
-315 GYWALF
+315 AYWALF
-321 QAITAVSNAFKQG
+321 RAITAVSNAFKQG
-334 LANLNEYAQAAGGTL
+334 LANLNEYAQATGGTL

-394 IISQI
+394 VISQI

-414 AAATFGKTAG
+414 AAATFGNTAG

-463 GGGGGSDAGA
+463 GGGSGAGA

-498 DWYGAGSILANKVNE
+498 DWYGAGSILADKVNE

-526 LGVGLEHGIELADGF
+526 LGTGLEHGIELADGF

-559 GVMDEV
+559 GIMDEV
-565 DFTAAGRVFMAKWKL
+565 DFTAAGRVWQAKWKL

-599 SVGNFLNGSF
+599 SVGNFINGSF

-614 ERGAYFVI
+614 ERGAYLVI

-627 LFISAINAIKTIKWT
+627 LFTSVINAAKTIKWT
-642 EIGQSV
+642 EIGQNV
-648 GNAINNAPWRDMFV
+648 GTAINNAPWRDMFV
-662 NAGTA
+662 NAGIA
-667 LSDGLKGMFTTL
+667 LSVGLKGMFTTL
-679 INAVQTINWKELGTS
+679 INVVQTINWKELGTS
-694 AADGMNAIDWIGI
+694 AADGMNAIDWIGV
-707 AQKAGQFIG
+707 AQKAGEYIG
-716 EGLKSVASFVG
+716 EALKGIADFASEFLSG
-727 NFMSNADW
+727 TDW
-735 FSIGASLAALFESI
+735 YEIGAGIAALFESI
-749 DWQGLSDN
+749 DWDGLSDKFKEV
-757 LLSCAKGL
+757 AKSLGAGL
-765 ASGIVSAI
+765 MDAI
-773 KGFFLEDSN
+773 KGLFADN
-782 FNGVPGWMEVA
+782 DGDGVPGVIEAIAGLTDLIMSIVT
-793 GAIANFLLQLLDA
+793 GAIDGALSSLLGGEFTGFSDFWNDFWKAFTLSANESRTTWA
-806 GVKEL
+806 GK
-811 VKIPLNIGYE
+811 
-821 VADWIAQALKDMI
+821 
-834 DSVFPGMG
+834 
-842 LGDRLYN
+842 
-849 GIMESVRMSDP
+849 
-860 YYVEELAR
+860 EELA
-868 QMAEGTGEG
+868 QSLVDEGIVPDLESALDYIDEHSVPVAEGKGKNVAAG
-877 VEKGIDMASNSA
+877 VINGFNGGIS
-889 DFASAAQDAGYKIGE
+889 
-904 NLGKGAGRFTS
+904 
-915 YATWINPTMKKSM
+915 NPTMKPTLKNLMDNMSLPDAFGKGKKIGVDM
-928 VSVGENAVAGFQ
+928 MTGLNNGINSKKTVVGSTVSQ
-940 KGIENK
+940 
-946 EDSLKSTMSD
+946 
-956 AAGDGLLNHLK
+956 AAGEGLLTKLK
-967 TILGIHSPSTEMEG
+967 NQLGIQSPSTEMEG

-994 IAKEALLT
+994 IAKETLLT

-1008 TLIMTTAFTV
+1008 ALIMTTAFTV

-1040 RMNAGISAGDT
+1040 RMNAGITAGNT
-1051 ALKNGSTLWVNT
+1051 ALTNGTAIWVNT
-1063 VDGAW
+1063 VGGAW
-1068 TQIKDAIPA
+1068 TQIKNAIPA

-1090 EQAANGM
+1090 EQAASGM
-1097 KTAFEN
+1097 KNAFES

-1160 QTQTKINE
+1160 QTQTKISE
-1168 IKVPKFASGGYPNTG
+1168 IKVPKFASGGYPNAG

-1206 NNDQIVE
+1206 NNDQIIE

-1226 QNGNQGGAVEVKLY
+1226 QNGNQGGTVEVKLY

-1260 IYPGGVLSGT
+1260 IYPGGVLSGA

>member
-1 MPDHSVDSLKLKIT
+1 MPDYSVDSLKLKIT

-55 LAESLKPLQNLNFKS
+55 LAKSLEPLQNLNFKS
-70 LNKGIKQ
+70 LDKGIKQ
-77 LERLSSINLSPLA
+77 LERLSNINLSPLA
-90 EGIKGFNGVDFDTD
+90 NSVKDFNSANIDTSKLRNLASVFKG
-104 KFQKL
+104 L
-109 ANTFNGSNV
+109 RMESLE
-118 GMFARGADALAKL
+118 RGADALAKM
-131 GQVDLT
+131 GQTDLT
-137 PLNMSLM
+137 PLNMSLL
-144 DLPDDAVGKLQS
+144 DLPDDALGKLRN
-156 LAEAMGGLSI
+156 LAEAMGGLAV
-166 AQDLMQ
+166 AQSLMQ
-172 KTIRNAKAK
+172 KAMSKSK
-181 AKADFEGT
+181 
-189 SALGVGGSDIPLAP
+189 GGSKNKPAQGGEELPKPDGEL
-203 VETFTQMREAADNA
+203 TDAALSDA
-217 NQAADA
+217 AESASQAVDV
-223 IEEVGDVSEESA
+223 IKEVGDVSEESA

-414 AAATFGKTAG
+414 AAATFGSTAG

-457 SGGGGG
+457 GGGGG

-498 DWYGAGSILANKVNE
+498 DWYGAGSILADKVNE

-526 LGVGLEHGIELADGF
+526 LGAGLEHGIELADGF

-547 DKLGAGLATSLN
+547 DKLGAGLAMSLN

-599 SVGNFLNGSF
+599 SVGNFINGSF

-627 LFISAINAIKTIKWT
+627 LFTSVINAAKTIKWT

-694 AADGMNAIDWIGI
+694 AADGMNAVDWVGVGK
-707 AQKAGQFIG
+707 KAGEFIG
-716 EGLKSVASFVG
+716 EALKGIADFVG
-727 NFMSNADW
+727 EFLSGTDW
-735 FSIGASLAALFESI
+735 YEIGAGIAALFENI
-749 DWQGLSDN
+749 DWDGLSDKFKEV
-757 LLSCAKGL
+757 AKQLGAGL
-765 ASGIVSAI
+765 MDAI
-773 KGFFLEDSN
+773 KGLFADTDGD
-782 FNGVPGWMEVA
+782 GVPGVIEAIAGLTDLIMSIVT
-793 GAIANFLLQLLDA
+793 GAIDGALSSLLGSDFTGFNDFWNDFWAAFTLSADESRTTWA
-806 GVKEL
+806 GK
-811 VKIPLNIGYE
+811 
-821 VADWIAQALKDMI
+821 
-834 DSVFPGMG
+834 
-842 LGDRLYN
+842 
-849 GIMESVRMSDP
+849 
-860 YYVEELAR
+860 EELAR
-868 QMAEGTGEG
+868 SLVDEGLVPDLESALDYIDEHSVPLAKEKGKNVADGVINGFNGGISNPTLKPTLKNFIDSMDLPDLFGKGKKMGVDMMTGLNNGINSKKTVVGSTVSQAAGEG
-877 VEKGIDMASNSA
+877 LLTK
-889 DFASAAQDAGYKIGE
+889 
-904 NLGKGAGRFTS
+904 
-915 YATWINPTMKKSM
+915 
-928 VSVGENAVAGFQ
+928 
-940 KGIENK
+940 
-946 EDSLKSTMSD
+946 LK
-956 AAGDGLLNHLK
+956 NQ
-967 TILGIHSPSTEMEG
+967 LGIHSPSTEMEG

-1063 VDGAW
+1063 VGGAW

-1097 KTAFEN
+1097 KTAFES

-1168 IKVPKFASGGYPNTG
+1168 IKVPKFASGGYPSAG

-1260 IYPGGVLSGT
+1260 IYPGGVLNGT

>member
-1 MPDHSVDSLKLKIT
+1 MPDYSVDSLKLKIT

-55 LAESLKPLQNLNFKS
+55 LAKSLEPLQNLNFKS
-70 LNKGIKQ
+70 LDKGIKQ
-77 LERLSSINLSPLA
+77 LERLSNINLSPLA
-90 EGIKGFNGVDFDTD
+90 NSVKGFNSANIDTS
-104 KFQKL
+104 KL
-109 ANTFNGSNV
+109 RNLASVFKVLRMESLE
-118 GMFARGADALAKL
+118 RGADALAKM
-131 GQVDLT
+131 GQTDLT
-137 PLNMSLM
+137 PLNMSLL
-144 DLPDDAVGKLQS
+144 DLPDDALGKLRN
-156 LAEAMGGLSI
+156 LAEAMGGLAV
-166 AQDLMQ
+166 AQSLMQ
-172 KTIRNAKAK
+172 KAMSKSK
-181 AKADFEGT
+181 
-189 SALGVGGSDIPLAP
+189 GGSKNKPAQGGEELPKPDGEL
-203 VETFTQMREAADNA
+203 TDAALSDA
-217 NQAADA
+217 AESASQAVDV
-223 IEEVGDVSEESA
+223 IKEVGDVSEESA

-457 SGGGGG
+457 GGGGG
-463 GGGGGSDAGA
+463 GGGGDSDAGA

-526 LGVGLEHGIELADGF
+526 LGAGLEHGIELADGF

-599 SVGNFLNGSF
+599 SVGNFMNGSF

-642 EIGQSV
+642 EIGQNV
-648 GNAINNAPWRDMFV
+648 GKAINNAPWRDMFV

-707 AQKAGQFIG
+707 AQKAGQFVG
-716 EGLKSVASFVG
+716 EGLKSLASFVG
-727 NFMSNADW
+727 SFMSNADW
-735 FSIGASLAALFESI
+735 FRIGEGIAALLEGI
-749 DWQGLSDN
+749 DWIGLTDN
-757 LLSCAKGL
+757 LLSAAKGL
-765 ASGIVSAI
+765 ASGLVSAI

-782 FNGVPGWMEVA
+782 FNGVPGWMEAA

-821 VADWIAQALKDMI
+821 VTDWIAQALKDMI

-1040 RMNAGISAGDT
+1040 RMNAGISAGDA

-1063 VDGAW
+1063 VGGAW

-1097 KTAFEN
+1097 KTAFES

-1260 IYPGGVLSGT
+1260 IYPGGVLSGA

>member
-1 MPDHSVDSLKLKIT
+1 MPDYSVDSLKLKIT

-36 AVVRNIGK
+36 AAVRNIGK

-55 LAESLKPLQNLNFKS
+55 LAKSLEPLQGLNFKS

-77 LERLSSINLSPLA
+77 LEHLSSINLSPLA
-90 EGIKGFNGVDFDTD
+90 EGIKDLNSANIDTS
-104 KFQKL
+104 KL
-109 ANTFNGSNV
+109 RNLASVFKGLRME
-118 GMFARGADALAKL
+118 GLERGADALAKL
-131 GQVDLT
+131 GQTDLT

-144 DLPDDAVGKLQS
+144 DLPDNAIGKLRS
-156 LAEAMGGLSI
+156 LAEAMGGLAV
-166 AQDLMQ
+166 AQSLMQ
-172 KTIRNAKAK
+172 KAVGKPKAK
-181 AKADFEGT
+181 AKTDFEGM
-189 SALGVGGSDIPLAP
+189 SAPDIGDGGVPLATEQA
-203 VETFTQMREAADNA
+203 VDDA
-217 NQAADA
+217 NQTADA
-223 IEEVGDVSEESA
+223 IAEVGDVSEEAA

-250 SGLGKALRGL
+250 SGLGKALRSL
-260 GNIAKRGLSLLGT
+260 GDIAKRGLSLLGT

-290 QSAGKHLGELV
+290 KSAGKHLGELV
-301 KKFQTAGKKIAGTV
+301 KKFQTAGKKIGSTV
-315 GYWALF
+315 AYWALF
-321 QAITAVSNAFKQG
+321 RAITAVSNAFKQG
-334 LANLNEYAQAAGGTL
+334 LANLNEYAQATGGTL

-394 IISQI
+394 VISQI

-414 AAATFGKTAG
+414 AAATFGNTAG

-457 SGGGGG
+457 SGGGG

-498 DWYGAGSILANKVNE
+498 DWYGAGSILADKVNE

-526 LGVGLEHGIELADGF
+526 LGTGLEHGIELADGF

-559 GVMDEV
+559 GIMDEV
-565 DFTAAGRVFMAKWKL
+565 DFTAAGRVWQAKWKL

-599 SVGNFLNGSF
+599 SVGNFINGSF

-614 ERGAYFVI
+614 ERGAYLVI

-627 LFISAINAIKTIKWT
+627 LFTSVINAAKTIKWT
-642 EIGQSV
+642 EIGQNV
-648 GNAINNAPWRDMFV
+648 GTAINNAPWRDMFV
-662 NAGTA
+662 NAGIA
-667 LSDGLKGMFTTL
+667 LSNGLKGIFTTL
-679 INAVQTINWKELGTS
+679 INVVQTINWKELGTS
-694 AADGMNAIDWIGI
+694 AADGMNAIDWIGV
-707 AQKAGQFIG
+707 AQKAGEYIG
-716 EGLKSVASFVG
+716 EGLKSLASFVG
-727 NFMSNADW
+727 SFMSNADW
-735 FSIGASLAALFESI
+735 FRIGAGIAALLEGI
-749 DWQGLSDN
+749 DWIGLTDN
-757 LLSCAKGL
+757 LLSAAKGL
-765 ASGIVSAI
+765 ASGLVSAI

-782 FNGVPGWMEVA
+782 FNGIPGWMEAA

-811 VKIPLNIGYE
+811 VKMPLNIGYE
-821 VADWIAQALKDMI
+821 VADWIAEALKDMI
-834 DSVFPGMG
+834 DAVFPGMG

-877 VEKGIDMASNSA
+877 VEKGIDIASNSA

-904 NLGKGAGRFTS
+904 NLGKGAGRFAN
-915 YATWINPTMKKSM
+915 YAAWINPTMKKSM
-928 VSVGENAVAGFQ
+928 VSVGENAVVGFQ

-946 EDSLKSTMSD
+946 ENSLKSTMSD

-967 TILGIHSPSTEMEG
+967 TILGIRSPSTEMKS

-1040 RMNAGISAGDT
+1040 RMNAGITAGNT
-1051 ALKNGSTLWVNT
+1051 ALTNGTAIWVNT
-1063 VDGAW
+1063 VGGAW
-1068 TQIKDAIPA
+1068 TQIKNAIPA

-1097 KTAFEN
+1097 KNAFEN

-1122 ISDIISAVNRM
+1122 INDIISAVNRM

-1160 QTQTKINE
+1160 QTQTKISE
-1168 IKVPKFASGGYPNTG
+1168 IKVPKFASGGYPNAG

-1206 NNDQIVE
+1206 NNDQIIE

-1226 QNGNQGGAVEVKLY
+1226 QNGNQGGTVEVKLY

-1260 IYPGGVLSGT
+1260 IYPGGVLSGA